1 MEIPLIQLGPGKKA
15 TITRVEGGEGGR
27 GFQINL
33 GTRGIRK
40 GKEVE
45 VVTMHPM
52 QGPVVIR
59 IDGRETTIGRKM
71 AARIFVDAGNI

>member
-1 MEIPLIQLGPGKKA
+1 MEIPLIKLGPGKRA
-15 TITRVEGGEGGR
+15 VITRVEGGH

-40 GKEVE
+40 GKEVQ

-52 QGPVVIR
+52 QGPLVIR
-59 IDGRETTIGRKM
+59 IDGRETTIGRRM
-71 AARIFVDAGNI
+71 AARIFVNTEN

>member
-1 MEIPLIQLGPGKKA
+1 MEIPLIQLGLGKKA
-15 TITRVEGGEGGR
+15 TITRVEGGR
-27 GFQINL
+27 AFQINL

>member
-1 MEIPLIQLGPGKKA
+1 KISMEIPLIQLGPGKKA
-15 TITRVEGGEGGR
+15 TITRVEGGR

-52 QGPVVIR
+52 QE
-59 IDGRETTIGRKM
+59 ID
-71 AARIFVDAGNI
+71 F